1 MYITDTESLQKKAIF
16 FENYKAQFIT
26 SAVDYNAYSIIMV
39 KAIIG
44 EILRKR

>member
-16 FENYKAQFIT
+16 FENYKTQFIT

-39 KAIIG
+39 KTIIG